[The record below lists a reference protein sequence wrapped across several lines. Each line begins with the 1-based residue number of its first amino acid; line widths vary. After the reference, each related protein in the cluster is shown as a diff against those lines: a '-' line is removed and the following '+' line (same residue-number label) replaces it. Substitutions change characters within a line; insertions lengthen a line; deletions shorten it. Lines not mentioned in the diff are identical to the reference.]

1 MRSVV
6 SRTAAC
12 VMWLVGCSSSSGS
25 ATDAG
30 GAPPGS
36 DGGAE
41 SGVDGGGDATITPP
55 PGPASIT
62 ITSPADGA
70 SLTFNGEVTP
80 AVAFTAT
87 GFTLRDPALCASA
100 ADCGDVWL
108 NIDGAD
114 CNESIGAVYPRNS
127 EGFTSPIAAPLSFCF
142 RGSDGPH
149 TVVASLHDRTGK
161 AYQDSS
167 GKPVV
172 SATIHFT
179 VVSVADDGGTE

>member
-55 PGPASIT
+55 GPASVT

-80 AVAFTAT
+80 AVAFTVT
-87 GFTLRDPALCASA
+87 GFTLRDPALCAGA
-100 ADCGDVWL
+100 PACGDVWL

-127 EGFTSPIAAPLSFCF
+127 EGFTSPISAPLSFCF

-149 TVVASLHDRTGK
+149 TLVASLHDKSGK